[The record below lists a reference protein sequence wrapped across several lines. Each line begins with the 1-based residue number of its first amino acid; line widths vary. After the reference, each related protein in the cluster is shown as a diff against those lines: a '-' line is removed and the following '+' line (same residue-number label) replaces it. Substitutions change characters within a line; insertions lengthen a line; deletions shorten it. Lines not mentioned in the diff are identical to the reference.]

1 MGGGGGG
8 GVGGGTGGRAIVSS
22 NPHHHPPSPW
32 PDGDAAEVAAGCAA
46 SLGDKRREAEPKEVG
61 EANKWTGAV
70 EKCD

>member
-1 MGGGGGG
+1 MGVAE
-8 GVGGGTGGRAIVSS
+8 GVLVEEPVAGPSS
-22 NPHHHPPSPW
+22 LPTPTPPSPW

>member
-1 MGGGGGG
+1 MGVAE
-8 GVGGGTGGRAIVSS
+8 GVLVEEPVAGPSS
-22 NPHHHPPSPW
+22 LPTPTPTHPPSPW